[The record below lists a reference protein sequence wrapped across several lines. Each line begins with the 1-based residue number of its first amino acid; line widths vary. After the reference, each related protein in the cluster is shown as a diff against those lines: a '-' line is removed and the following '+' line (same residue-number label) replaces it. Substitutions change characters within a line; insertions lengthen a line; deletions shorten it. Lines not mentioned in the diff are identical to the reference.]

1 MKPQEEIYQS
11 ENITMDKKGNY
22 TWKYEMNMYKNYT
35 LLFTVYKVLA
45 VTYLIVVIMMG
56 TLISCNERDITEYW
70 HILKSSSVLIL
81 IFGVLGFFS
90 YLILAVMYG
99 GKYEVE
105 FEMNEKQVVHRQVG
119 KQFKKAEKLGCLL
132 AIIGLMSKNPRP
144 LGQGLL
150 ISSKNQSTSLFKN
163 VESVKG
169 RRSRNV
175 IYVTQLLNHN
185 HVYVADEDYDFV
197 YNFIIKHCVNAK
209 IKK

>member
-1 MKPQEEIYQS
+1 MKTSEEIYQS

-35 LLFTVYKVLA
+35 LLFSVYKVLA

-70 HILKSSSVLIL
+70 HVLKSSSVLIL
-81 IFGVLGFFS
+81 IFGVFGFFS

-119 KQFKKAEKLGCLL
+119 KQFKRQRN
-132 AIIGLMSKNPRP
+132 SDVFS
-144 LGQGLL
+144 Q
-150 ISSKNQSTSLFKN
+150 SS
-163 VESVKG
+163 V
-169 RRSRNV
+169 
-175 IYVTQLLNHN
+175 
-185 HVYVADEDYDFV
+185 
-197 YNFIIKHCVNAK
+197 
-209 IKK
+209 